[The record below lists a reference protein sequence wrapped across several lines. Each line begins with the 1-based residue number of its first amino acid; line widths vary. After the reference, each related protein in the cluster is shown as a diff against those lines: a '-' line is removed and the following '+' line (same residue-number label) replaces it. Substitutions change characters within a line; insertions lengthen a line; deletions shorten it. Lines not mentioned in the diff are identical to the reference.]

1 MIMILRIAAVL
12 FILWLGVRY
21 IRLKF
26 SERFKE
32 MFGGG
37 NSNSAGGTQV
47 ADMVQDPVCGS
58 YISVENAVVEKIDE
72 KDHYFCSKEC
82 ADKFSKRGEETGKK

>member
-1 MIMILRIAAVL
+1 MILRIAAIL
-12 FILWLGVRY
+12 FILWLGIRY

-26 SERFKE
+26 SERFND
-32 MFGGG
+32 MFGG
-37 NSNSAGGTQV
+37 NSNPAGGTQV

-58 YISVENAVVEKIDE
+58 YTSVEDAVIEKIDG

-82 ADKFSKRGEETGKK
+82 ADKFSKRGEETGK